1 MANRPDLLES
11 LNEPVQRVLEALL
24 PSAQAAGAGRP
35 VDAKRHHVFA
45 AIAQLVQAAARERGA
60 VMALEDLHAS
70 DASTL
75 LLALYLS
82 RAARDAPLLL
92 VMTARHGEASP
103 ELGRLRAGLR
113 EQRAGA
119 EIVLGPLARPAL
131 AEIAERVAG
140 RSLGA
145 GTIDAIAAGAA
156 GNPFFVEELA
166 ATVDDRGGV
175 HIPEHVN
182 DILDVRLGRLPEDSR
197 SVVRFAGALHEGFSV
212 SDLAAV
218 AGVARTRADEA
229 VDAALRCGVLER
241 DAAGLRFRHP
251 LLRDAARRQFDSSDL
266 IEVHLRA
273 AAHARESG
281 GAPEQVAHHL
291 LEAGRAGDAVPFL
304 AAAAG
309 RAAAVG
315 AYSDGQRWAEQALAL
330 APPGERYDL
339 LVLMADLRQAA
350 GDRRAARTYAAA
362 ARAAPRDRLTDLRI
376 KHARALTA
384 AGEPAAASEVLRD
397 LTAVTDAQEARLAL
411 ARGLIAWYAGDL
423 AEAQGCAARA
433 ASLIG
438 ESDEERG
445 ELADLQALIAHAAGT
460 WEHHAEWQLAEVWH
474 VPELAGRVFDAYLCV
489 TEYVLHTGGPYTRL
503 GEFARQLRDHAH
515 AVGARRGEAFGA
527 TLLGEVELMT
537 GDPMAARAHLLD
549 AAALNREVGA
559 IGGEAVARV
568 RLGEALLDLG
578 ERGAAYEQLEEAVAL
593 AYTSTLSEHLILLVH
608 GPLLRAAEDP
618 AEALAVVARAEALLD
633 GEPQCPVCSVDYHV
647 AAATACAGVGD
658 GARARAF
665 LGRVDEVAALWDGG
679 PWAPAAAEA
688 RAAVLRAEGEKDA
701 AVQALR
707 GAIAGYAA
715 AGQLRNEARVRRAL
729 TRHLRPRPPDR

>member
-1 MANRPDLLES
+1 MAHRPDLLES
-11 LNEPVQRVLEALL
+11 LSEPVQRVLATLL
-24 PSAQAAGAGRP
+24 PSAQAARTGRP

-82 RAARDAPLLL
+82 RVARNAPLLL
-92 VMTARHGEASP
+92 VLTARPGEASP
-103 ELGRLRAGLR
+103 DLGRLRAGLR

-175 HIPEHVN
+175 HVPTHVD
-182 DILDVRLGRLPEDSR
+182 DILDVRLGRLNEDAL
-197 SVVRFAGALHEGFSV
+197 SVVLFAGALHEGFSV

-218 AGVARTRADEA
+218 AGVDRTRADDA

-241 DAAGLRFRHP
+241 DAVGLRFRHP
-251 LLRDAARRQFDSSDL
+251 LLRDAARRQFDPPDL
-266 IEVHLRA
+266 VEVHLRA
-273 AAHARESG
+273 AARVRESG

-315 AYSDGQRWAEQALAL
+315 AYSDGQRWAEQALAI

-339 LVLMADLRQAA
+339 LVLMADLRHAA

-362 ARAAPRDRLTDLRI
+362 AEAAPRDRLADLRI
-376 KHARALTA
+376 KQARALTA
-384 AGEPAAASEVLRD
+384 TGEPAAASEILRD
-397 LTAVTDAQEARLAL
+397 VTAVTDAQKARLAL
-411 ARGLIAWYAGDL
+411 ARGLVAWYAGDL
-423 AEAQGCAARA
+423 AGARRCAARA

-460 WEHHAEWQLAEVWH
+460 WENHAEWQLAEVWH
-474 VPELAGRVFDAYLCV
+474 VPELARAGLRRLPLRDGVRAARRRPVRAPGRVR
-489 TEYVLHTGGPYTRL
+489 GPAPGPR
-503 GEFARQLRDHAH
+503 ARGRSPPRRGLRRDP
-515 AVGARRGEAFGA
+515 ARRG
-527 TLLGEVELMT
+527 
-537 GDPMAARAHLLD
+537 RAD
-549 AAALNREVGA
+549 
-559 IGGEAVARV
+559 
-568 RLGEALLDLG
+568 
-578 ERGAAYEQLEEAVAL
+578 
-593 AYTSTLSEHLILLVH
+593 
-608 GPLLRAAEDP
+608 
-618 AEALAVVARAEALLD
+618 
-633 GEPQCPVCSVDYHV
+633 
-647 AAATACAGVGD
+647 
-658 GARARAF
+658 
-665 LGRVDEVAALWDGG
+665 
-679 PWAPAAAEA
+679 
-688 RAAVLRAEGEKDA
+688 
-701 AVQALR
+701 
-707 GAIAGYAA
+707 
-715 AGQLRNEARVRRAL
+715 
-729 TRHLRPRPPDR
+729 